1 MAQPWI
7 AISRWPQNSSAGL
20 AANFSRSFQIAR
32 SQSGAPTM
40 WSGNYRS
47 SCSESRPFSAA
58 ETLSACSSGSAS
70 DVVVPCPRSTGLGG
84 VSACDADAS
93 RPPTLLTNSRRTTLY
108 AKDEDVLE
116 CCQMAFSQDVHAE
129 QYVKAGWDE
138 FQQRNFQRA
147 LASTKHAYDRSSL
160 GSYSMFR
167 NRNVESNRIGRG
179 CLSTVDA
186 HDLLPTNWLDSEG
199 IDDLLRNT
207 RDRCSRVQQGRER
220 SSDPVSTRS
229 TSTAS
234 IPAP

>member
-1 MAQPWI
+1 MMSIRALTAIRMLNACWI
-7 AISRWPQNSSAGL
+7 GTS
-20 AANFSRSFQIAR
+20 
-32 SQSGAPTM
+32 
-40 WSGNYRS
+40 
-47 SCSESRPFSAA
+47 
-58 ETLSACSSGSAS
+58 
-70 DVVVPCPRSTGLGG
+70 
-84 VSACDADAS
+84 
-93 RPPTLLTNSRRTTLY
+93 Y

-129 QYVKAGWDE
+129 QYVKAGGDE

-179 CLSTVDA
+179 CLRTVDA

-207 RDRCSRVQQGRER
+207 RDRCSRVQG
-220 SSDPVSTRS
+220 P
-229 TSTAS
+229 
-234 IPAP
+234 